1 VANKSNLV
9 NLDAMIKRADF
20 TLSENERTS
29 FETFPTIPAR
39 ELKSGGA
46 IAALLRKPDFQR
58 ETNHWSPE
66 QVVSLLECY
75 INGDLIPSVI
85 LWRSAANLFVID
97 GGHRLSVLRAWVEDD
112 YGDALISQRLFGH
125 NISREQIKS
134 AEKTRALV
142 KKRVGSWDY
151 YQKLL
156 SEDGDNLTDTQKIR
170 LSTLTSRG
178 ISVQWVVGDV
188 DKAETSF
195 FNINMKGTPLD
206 DIEELL
212 LRNRKKSIPIA
223 TRAIIRAGKGHRYW
237 SSFSEEKTNTIEEN
251 AAKLHRLLFE
261 PEFER
266 PIKTLDL
273 PLGGSKGV
281 RTAIQVLKDFLLI
294 TDCKQNGI
302 LPKLENY
309 NDDLTGE
316 DTIRI
321 LSKAT
326 YLTGRV
332 TGNGDGSL
340 GLHPAIYFYGPSG
353 VHSTPMFL
361 GTIMLIARHLSNN
374 NRNFFKNFSSI
385 RSRLERLM
393 IEHKDLIAMIIQKPG
408 SNLRAQKYSLFL
420 DSLIS
425 ELQKDH
431 IIDELKLIS
440 LSGLEG
446 RIISGDFKKTSQ
458 KINDEQ
464 KSKVF
469 ITSALKSAITC
480 PICNGYIDSVKSVSY
495 DHIIRVRDGGN
506 GSAENCQ
513 LTHPYCNQ
521 SIKC

>member
-1 VANKSNLV
+1 MANKSNLV

-212 LRNRKKSIPIA
+212 LRNRKKAS
-223 TRAIIRAGKGHRYW
+223 
-237 SSFSEEKTNTIEEN
+237 
-251 AAKLHRLLFE
+251 
-261 PEFER
+261 
-266 PIKTLDL
+266 
-273 PLGGSKGV
+273 
-281 RTAIQVLKDFLLI
+281 Q
-294 TDCKQNGI
+294 
-302 LPKLENY
+302 
-309 NDDLTGE
+309 
-316 DTIRI
+316 
-321 LSKAT
+321 
-326 YLTGRV
+326 
-332 TGNGDGSL
+332 
-340 GLHPAIYFYGPSG
+340 
-353 VHSTPMFL
+353 
-361 GTIMLIARHLSNN
+361 
-374 NRNFFKNFSSI
+374 
-385 RSRLERLM
+385 
-393 IEHKDLIAMIIQKPG
+393 
-408 SNLRAQKYSLFL
+408 
-420 DSLIS
+420 
-425 ELQKDH
+425 LQH
-431 IIDELKLIS
+431 
-440 LSGLEG
+440 
-446 RIISGDFKKTSQ
+446 
-458 KINDEQ
+458 
-464 KSKVF
+464 V
-469 ITSALKSAITC
+469 
-480 PICNGYIDSVKSVSY
+480 P
-495 DHIIRVRDGGN
+495 
-506 GSAENCQ
+506 
-513 LTHPYCNQ
+513 
-521 SIKC
+521 

>member
-1 VANKSNLV
+1 
-9 NLDAMIKRADF
+9 
-20 TLSENERTS
+20 
-29 FETFPTIPAR
+29 
-39 ELKSGGA
+39 
-46 IAALLRKPDFQR
+46 
-58 ETNHWSPE
+58 
-66 QVVSLLECY
+66 
-75 INGDLIPSVI
+75 
-85 LWRSAANLFVID
+85 
-97 GGHRLSVLRAWVEDD
+97 
-112 YGDALISQRLFGH
+112 
-125 NISREQIKS
+125 
-134 AEKTRALV
+134 
-142 KKRVGSWDY
+142 
-151 YQKLL
+151 
-156 SEDGDNLTDTQKIR
+156 
-170 LSTLTSRG
+170 
-178 ISVQWVVGDV
+178 
-188 DKAETSF
+188 
-195 FNINMKGTPLD
+195 MKGTPLD

-251 AAKLHRLLFE
+251 AAKIHRLLFE

-294 TDCKQNGI
+294 TDCTQNGI

-420 DSLIS
+420 DSLIL

>member
-1 VANKSNLV
+1 MASKSNLV

-20 TLSENERTS
+20 TLADNERTS

-39 ELKSGGA
+39 ELKSGGS

-58 ETNHWSPE
+58 ETNHWAPE

-112 YGDALISQRLFGH
+112 YGDAQVSHRLFGH
-125 NISREQIKS
+125 NISREQRKS
-134 AEKTRALV
+134 AERTRALV
-142 KKRVGSWDY
+142 NKRVGSWDY

-156 SEDGDNLTDTQKIR
+156 LEDDDNLSNEQKRR

-237 SSFSEEKTNTIEEN
+237 SSFSEDKSIKIEEN
-251 AAKLHRLLFE
+251 AEKLHRLLFD
-261 PEFER
+261 PELER

-281 RTAIQVLKDFLLI
+281 RAAIQVLKDFLLI
-294 TDCKQNGI
+294 TDCKQNGV
-302 LPKLENY
+302 LSKLENY
-309 NDDLTGE
+309 IDDLSGE

-326 YLTGRV
+326 YLTGRI

-361 GTIMLIARHLSNN
+361 GTVMLIAKHLSNN
-374 NRNFFKNFSSI
+374 NNKFFKDFSAV
-385 RSRLERLM
+385 RYKLEKIM

-408 SNLRAQKYSLFL
+408 SNFRVQKYSLFL
-420 DSLIS
+420 DSLITS
-425 ELQKDH
+425 LKNEEDVNE
-431 IIDELKLIS
+431 IKLIS

-458 KINDEQ
+458 KISDEQ

-469 ITSALKSAITC
+469 ITSALKSALTC
-480 PICNGYIDSVKSVSY
+480 PICSGYIDSVKSVSY
-495 DHIIRVRDGGN
+495 DHIIRERDGGS
-506 GSAENCQ
+506 GEAENCQ